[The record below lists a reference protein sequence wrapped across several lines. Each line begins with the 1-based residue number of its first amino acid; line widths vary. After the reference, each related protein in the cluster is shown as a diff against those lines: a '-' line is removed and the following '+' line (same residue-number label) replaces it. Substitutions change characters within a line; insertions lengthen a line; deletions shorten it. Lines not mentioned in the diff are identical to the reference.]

1 MNKVIFFIILL
12 VALLGVTIGEQLYI
26 DKTTNTML
34 AQIHSMQATIVNNQN
49 QLNSDEVLDAFYDL
63 RDYWESREGTMA
75 FFVDHK
81 NISNVGQCIVRLRAA
96 LEENDF
102 TLSKT
107 EIYLMHEVT
116 YVFKKLS
123 TFSIHNIF

>member
-1 MNKVIFFIILL
+1 M
-12 VALLGVTIGEQLYI
+12 ALLGVTIGEQLYI

>member
-12 VALLGVTIGEQLYI
+12 MALLGVTIGEQLYI

>member
-12 VALLGVTIGEQLYI
+12 IALLGVTIGEQLYI

>member
-1 MNKVIFFIILL
+1 MNKLIFFIILL